1 MKKDFLEKLEKIDT
15 KLEALTEEL
24 SELKYEDYYQ
34 DTKMTIKDL
43 KELIKNKDL
52 KELIK
57 NYDDDQEIKIFA
69 TADNEQYVLEFEGV
83 GGIENESKVYF
94 FAKE

>member
-43 KELIKNKDL
+43 KELIKN
-52 KELIK
+52 
-57 NYDDDQEIKIFA
+57 YDDDQEIKIFA
-69 TADNEQYVLEFEGV
+69 TADDTQYDLEFEGV
-83 GGIENESKVYF
+83 GGIQGEDTVYIY
-94 FAKE
+94 AKEY

>member
-1 MKKDFLEKLEKIDT
+1 MKKDFLERLEEIDT
-15 KLEALTEEL
+15 KLEVLTREL

-43 KELIKNKDL
+43 KELIKN
-52 KELIK
+52 
-57 NYDDDQEIKIFA
+57 YDDDQEIKIFA
-69 TADNEQYVLEFEGV
+69 TANDIQYVLEFEGV
-83 GGIENESKVYF
+83 GGIENDSKVYF